1 MAALQTPAGGARL
14 PVTALGT
21 AAVTVCQHILSPRE
35 ETARSA
41 SAIPAMTAS
50 LTASNAPTAANVCQ
64 AVPALRYPTGITD
77 PRARRRGML
86 TPASGVL
93 IWAV

>member
-77 PRARRRGML
+77 PRVRRL
-86 TPASGVL
+86 CTQIPAGPAQIS
-93 IWAV
+93 AV